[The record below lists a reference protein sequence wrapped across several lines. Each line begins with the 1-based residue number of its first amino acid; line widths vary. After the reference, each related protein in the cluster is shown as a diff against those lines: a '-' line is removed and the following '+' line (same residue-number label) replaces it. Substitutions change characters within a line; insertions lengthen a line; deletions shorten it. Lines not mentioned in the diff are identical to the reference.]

1 MLGTSGL
8 ALLALLSVVG
18 SSQASGFTEKGLSLL
33 SYQLCTYRVTHTIQ
47 KVEAVQTS
55 HVTYASCGGWIPW
68 RLCPKTV
75 YRTQYLVVEIPEPRN
90 VTDCCEGYEQLG
102 LYCVLSLNRSGEF
115 ASRPGICPMAGPEPS
130 TSLCLLDTDCPG
142 LQKCCSWA
150 GGRHC
155 MAPVPQAPARHPG
168 SSWYNVTVLVKMNFQ
183 ELKRVDPKLLN
194 HMRLLHSLVTSAL
207 QPLDSSVHHLHSVG
221 RDTSTTVSWLLLG
234 LLQPLPIANISAK
247 LDDIM
252 KRVYEVINVQ
262 VQDVNECA
270 YEELNACSAQG
281 PCANLEGSYQC
292 ICHQASRALGPQ
304 RLNNMCEDCPPIS
317 DYMVLNVTSS
327 SFQVSW
333 SLNSTQSRT
342 FLVQV
347 YRGKELIRS
356 TRTWDLAMVVSG
368 LEAGV
373 LYKVEISYQ
382 GCGAHVSAMLTIKTD
397 AQMFEVTIRIMN
409 RNLTEDLLNHSSIEY
424 QDFSRQLLH
433 EVENAFPLVV
443 SDLYQ
448 SGKLRLQIVS
458 LQAGSVVVRLRLIV
472 HDPVFPVG
480 ISTLSPML
488 QPLLASTA
496 FQVDQQGTHVQDW
509 DECVDS
515 SEHDCSPAAQ
525 CINLEGSYTCQ
536 CRTAR
541 DANPSRVGRTC
552 EGDVV
557 SPTGGVPSSV
567 TGLSDPALGTGTT
580 ALGPGTPTLSPSPG
594 NPWDTPVADQAW
606 TPGPLTRRGDSGM
619 VRQNRNSTG
628 QGKEEEAPSVTP
640 GLGMGLWSTSQGSI
654 SQGSIN
660 QGSTSQGSINQGSTS
675 QGSIKQGSTRQGN
688 TSQGSTSW
696 WSTSQRSIDQD
707 STDQGSIS
715 QESTN
720 RTSQG
725 STSQGSISHRST
737 YQGSTIRMTGTDSL
751 PRSSAPTR
759 NSPPG
764 ATDGLLPHPGL
775 LLGNST
781 TEPPFWPAPSKS
793 PTGHIVWHASL
804 PTKETPLNPT
814 WLWNEDSGPSHSTD
828 LPQNL
833 SPASLETPDCG
844 PVSIGKITIS
854 NVTSTSFH
862 LAWAADLV
870 LSPTFQ
876 LSLMALQGPV
886 MVETYNTSMS
896 LSGLEPGILHLVDIV
911 ARVCGKE
918 SARARLKV
926 RTAAQ
931 KLSGRVRL
939 ANIRYL
945 ESFRNTS
952 SQEYRDFLELF
963 FRMVRGS
970 LPATLLQ
977 DMDAGGIRMEVT
989 SITNG
994 SVVVEFHLLI
1004 VADVDIQEV
1013 SAGFLAAFQDT
1024 TLLEVIRGDTFI
1036 WDYNE
1041 CERKED
1047 DCVPGTSCRNTFGAF
1062 TCSCEGGA
1070 PNFPVEYSGRLCEG
1084 DSPGIMTQGPS
1095 PKQPTSPAG
1104 TRAAPM
1110 QGDGPTPQD
1119 LPPRLSLTG
1128 AVRVLCDIEK
1138 VAVAIQRRFLLQEAV
1153 PESSLY
1159 LGHPSCNVSH
1169 SNGTHVLLET
1179 GWSECGTVVQSNM
1192 TTTVVRTTLRNDLS
1206 PDGVIHYLKIL
1217 SPIHCAFQNDLLTS
1231 SGYTPEWGVYTI
1243 IEDLHGAGSFV
1254 TEMQLFIGDSPI
1266 PQNYSVSASDDV
1278 KIEVG
1283 LYRQKS
1289 NLKVVLTECWATPSS
1304 NAQDPVT
1311 FGFINNSCPVP
1322 NTYTSVIENGN
1333 SNKAQFKL
1341 RIFSFINN
1349 SIVYLHCKLR
1359 ICMESPGATCKINCN
1374 DFRLLKSSENS
1385 ATHQTSW
1392 GPLIRSEGES
1402 PGTEPGLSTGY
1413 IALIVVVLCALVAG
1427 VAALLILRYQRMNGK
1442 YSFRSQSGN
1451 FSYQVFY
1458 E

>member
-628 QGKEEEAPSVTP
+628 QGKEEE
-640 GLGMGLWSTSQGSI
+640 
-654 SQGSIN
+654 
-660 QGSTSQGSINQGSTS
+660 
-675 QGSIKQGSTRQGN
+675 
-688 TSQGSTSW
+688 
-696 WSTSQRSIDQD
+696 
-707 STDQGSIS
+707 
-715 QESTN
+715 
-720 RTSQG
+720 
-725 STSQGSISHRST
+725 
-737 YQGSTIRMTGTDSL
+737 
-751 PRSSAPTR
+751 
-759 NSPPG
+759 
-764 ATDGLLPHPGL
+764 